1 MERMFNAKVTLQTNA
16 DEQTIIEYVIEAG
29 SYVDAM
35 REAMYETN
43 KRFQPKNYPI
53 KEVIIKEDQ

>member
-1 MERMFNAKVTLQTNA
+1 MRKFNARVTLQTSD

-35 REAMYETN
+35 REAMYATN
-43 KRFQPKNYPI
+43 ARYQKKNYPI
-53 KEVIIKEDQ
+53 KEVIIKEV